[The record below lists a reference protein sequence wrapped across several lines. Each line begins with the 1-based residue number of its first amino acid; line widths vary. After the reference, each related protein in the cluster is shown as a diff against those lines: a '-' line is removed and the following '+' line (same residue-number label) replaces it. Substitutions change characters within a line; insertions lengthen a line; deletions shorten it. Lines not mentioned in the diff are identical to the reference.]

1 MIEPLQQMQT
11 PIDCVMSA
19 WIENHERNGNQKA
32 QSGRAAKRVCKS
44 ICCANRIAH
53 NGGDARKIRA
63 WALSNWASVY
73 KQEGRGIGG
82 LALAAVSGIGYSSP
96 AIMRAACMRVRTCQA
111 VATP

>member
-1 MIEPLQQMQT
+1 M
-11 PIDCVMSA
+11 A
-19 WIENHERNGNQKA
+19 
-32 QSGRAAKRVCKS
+32 CKS
-44 ICCANRIAH
+44 ICCANRITH
-53 NGGDARKIRA
+53 GDARKTKA

-82 LALAAVSGIGYSSP
+82 LALAAVSGIGYSRP